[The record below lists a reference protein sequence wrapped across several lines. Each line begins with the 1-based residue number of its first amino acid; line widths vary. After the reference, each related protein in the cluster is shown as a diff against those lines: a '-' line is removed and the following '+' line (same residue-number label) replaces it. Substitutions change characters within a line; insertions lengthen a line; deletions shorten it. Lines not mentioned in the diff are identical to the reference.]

1 MNFNEN
7 VMKRKLSYRHYFL
20 LGKLLG
26 QISSV
31 GIKDAL
37 DKEVARQS
45 LCLSTREQYMNVM
58 HYFEQYDISPITA
71 SNIINW
77 MIHWGVTEEG
87 FDFWHGKSK
96 LPQLL
101 VEEEL

>member
-1 MNFNEN
+1 
-7 VMKRKLSYRHYFL
+7 MKRKLSYRHYFL
-20 LGKLLG
+20 LGKLFG

-31 GIKDAL
+31 GIKEAL

-45 LCLSTREQYMNVM
+45 GLSVREKYM
-58 HYFEQYDISPITA
+58 ISMRSFVRFNINPITA
-71 SNIINW
+71 STLINW
-77 MIHWGVTEEG
+77 TIDWSATEEG
-87 FDFWHGKSK
+87 FDFWYGKSK

>member
-1 MNFNEN
+1 
-7 VMKRKLSYRHYFL
+7 MKRKLSYRHYFL
-20 LGKLLG
+20 LGKLSD

-31 GIKDAL
+31 GIKEAL

-45 LCLSTREQYMNVM
+45 GLSAREKYINAM
-58 HYFEQYDISPITA
+58 YFFAQHNISPITA
-71 SNIINW
+71 STLINW
-77 MIHWGVTEEG
+77 TIDWSATEEG
-87 FDFWHGKSK
+87 FDFWHDKSK